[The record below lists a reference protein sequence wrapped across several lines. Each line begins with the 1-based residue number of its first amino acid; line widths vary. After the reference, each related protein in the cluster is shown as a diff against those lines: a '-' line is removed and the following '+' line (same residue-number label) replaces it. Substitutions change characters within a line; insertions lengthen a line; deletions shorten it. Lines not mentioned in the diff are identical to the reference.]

1 MFTPTDVLTGP
12 NTANQQVPA
21 YKRDAVLAAFAG
33 KLPDQKLPFAVAP
46 TSQGARGSDV
56 IIEGITSG
64 LTITLDG
71 FNRA

>member
-1 MFTPTDVLTGP
+1 
-12 NTANQQVPA
+12 
-21 YKRDAVLAAFAG
+21 
-33 KLPDQKLPFAVAP
+33 VAP

-71 FNRA
+71 FNWA